1 VADYTGFELKVKE
14 MIYNGLKIVFG
25 TMILFAFLLALG
37 STIPDY
43 DDVGDIPN
51 CKDPNVT
58 CADWIKDLKDR
69 GIAK

>member
-1 VADYTGFELKVKE
+1 
-14 MIYNGLKIVFG
+14 
-25 TMILFAFLLALG
+25 MILFAFLLALG

-43 DDVGDIPN
+43 DDVGAIPN
-51 CKDPNVT
+51 CKDPKVN

>member
-1 VADYTGFELKVKE
+1 MLYKA
-14 MIYNGLKIVFG
+14 LKIIFG

-43 DDVGDIPN
+43 DDVGAIPN
-51 CKDPNVT
+51 CKDPKVN

>member
-1 VADYTGFELKVKE
+1 MLYKS
-14 MIYNGLKIVFG
+14 LKIIFG

-37 STIPDY
+37 SVIPDY
-43 DDVGDIPN
+43 RDAPPIPKCN
-51 CKDPNVT
+51 DLNVI

>member
-1 VADYTGFELKVKE
+1 MLYKALKV
-14 MIYNGLKIVFG
+14 IFG

-37 STIPDY
+37 SVIPDY
-43 DDVGDIPN
+43 RDAGEIPKCN
-51 CKDPNVT
+51 DPNVI